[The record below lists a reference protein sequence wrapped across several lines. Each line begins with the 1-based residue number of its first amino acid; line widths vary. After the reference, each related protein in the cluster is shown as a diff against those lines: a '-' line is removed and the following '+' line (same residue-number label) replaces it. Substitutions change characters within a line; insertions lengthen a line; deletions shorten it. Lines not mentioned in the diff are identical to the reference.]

1 MNQPLFIAKTD
12 DNGVFFFPLN
22 VNGVGNWLVLGP
34 TGAGKTFFVIFAA
47 AQFQK
52 FPGARVFVF
61 DKGYGAF
68 CPTVLMEDGA
78 HFDLGNDSVLSFQP
92 LASIDEESERSW
104 AVSWLIDILE
114 QENINAASETQ
125 KELWDALTILSF
137 APKSQRTISGLIS
150 LVQDESV
157 RSALHNY
164 SIGGHI
170 GSLLD
175 CDFETLEFSRWST
188 FEMSHLM
195 TDYPKAF
202 RPVISYLF
210 HCLERMFTG
219 EPTVIFIDE
228 GHFFISNP
236 IFARILVTWLKTNR
250 KKNVSIW
257 LSLHN
262 VADLVQSPI
271 ADTLKD
277 SFPIRI
283 FLPNPKL
290 NDAATRK
297 QYLEFGLDEKQIDI
311 IANAIPQKQYY
322 VQTDL
327 GNRLI
332 DLGIEQG
339 SATWAICGSNSKQDI
354 AMMKNLREQFPDN
367 DALVRA
373 FLKYKGVQPSKR

>member
-1 MNQPLFIAKTD
+1 MNDCLFIAKTD
-12 DNGVFFFPLN
+12 DHGVFFFPLN
-22 VNGVGNWLVLGP
+22 INGVGNRLELGP
-34 TGAGKTFFVIFAA
+34 TGAGKTFFAIFAA

-52 FPGARVFVF
+52 YPGARVFVF
-61 DKGYGAF
+61 DRGYGAF
-68 CPTVLMEDGA
+68 CPTVLMEGK
-78 HFDLGNDSVLSFQP
+78 HFDLGKDSGLSFQP
-92 LASIDEESERSW
+92 LASIDDESERSW
-104 AVSWLIDILE
+104 AVSWLTDILE

-157 RSALHNY
+157 RAALYNY
-164 SIGGHI
+164 SLGGHI

-175 CDFETLEFSRWST
+175 CDFETLEFSRWTT

-228 GHFFISNP
+228 GYFFTSNP
-236 IFARILVTWLKTNR
+236 VFARILNTWLKVNR
-250 KKNVSIW
+250 KKNVRIW

-262 VADLVQSPI
+262 VADLVLSLI
-271 ADTLKD
+271 ADTLRD

-297 QYLEFGLDEKQIDI
+297 QYLDFGLNEKQIQI
-311 IANAIPQKQYY
+311 IASAIPQKQYY
-322 VQTDL
+322 VQTDI

-332 DLGIEQG
+332 DLGIEKG
-339 SATWAICGSNSKQDI
+339 SPAWAICGSNSKNDI
-354 AMMKNLREQFPDN
+354 SMMKNLREQFPDN

-373 FLKYKGVQPSKR
+373 FLTYKGVQSFER